1 MNQIASQKRW
11 FVLVFQ
17 VVPTILFWYAA
28 LTLALVV
35 RYPAGLEAVDVRAH
49 VIAFSWVF
57 ALWLL
62 SMFAHRLFE
71 WQPVA
76 DRSKIIAA
84 LMSATLT
91 NGVLAIIYFYAQP
104 DLLLTPRRFLALVLG
119 FSFALLLFWYGW
131 VLRRVQARF
140 RQAWFV
146 LGHADEWQ
154 ELAALCA
161 AASQQ
166 GVEYRGRLQPYADE
180 FETVPGGAVVV
191 VPEYAVLTTE
201 LAHELFQVRQ
211 RGVVFVGHTQAI
223 EVLYKRIPLEALAEQ
238 WFLQHVAYGRRRG
251 GQLAKRAMDL
261 VGGAVMGVVFVL
273 TFPLIALG
281 IRLSSPGPILF
292 RQQRVGY
299 GGVPFTMYKYRTMRL
314 GSGDTW
320 TQDHDPRITRFGALL
335 RRLRLDELPQS
346 VNMLNGSMSLVGPRP
361 EQVHIVEQL
370 RQQIPFYDERHAVK
384 PGLTGWAQLH
394 VYAASVAESREKLS
408 YDLYYVKHQSI
419 WFDLEILLK
428 TAYMVLL
435 GGHR

>member
-1 MNQIASQKRW
+1 MDYLASQKRW

-17 VVPTILFWYAA
+17 VVPTILFWYGA
-28 LTLALVV
+28 LALALVI
-35 RYPAGLEAVDVRAH
+35 RYPKGLEAADLRAH
-49 VIAFSWVF
+49 ITAFSWVF
-57 ALWLL
+57 VLWLL

-71 WQPVA
+71 WRPVG
-76 DRSKIIAA
+76 DRSKTVAA
-84 LMSATLT
+84 LVSATLT
-91 NGVLAIIYFYAQP
+91 NGVLAIVYFYAQP

-119 FSFALLLFWYGW
+119 MSFLLLLFWYGW
-131 VLRRVQARF
+131 VLQRVQARF
-140 RQAWFV
+140 RQSWFV
-146 LGHADEWQ
+146 LGQADEWQ
-154 ELAALCA
+154 ELAALCSA
-161 AASQQ
+161 AGNQSIAYQ
-166 GVEYRGRLQPYADE
+166 GRLHPAADE
-180 FETVPGGAVVV
+180 LAAVPPGAVVV

-201 LAHELFQVRQ
+201 LAQQLFQVRQ

-223 EVLYKRIPLEALAEQ
+223 ELLYKRVPLEALAEQ
-238 WFLQHVAYGRRRG
+238 WFLQHVAYGRRG

-261 VGGAVMGVVFVL
+261 LGGAAMGVVFVL

-320 TQDHDPRITRFGALL
+320 TQDHDPRITRFGAFL

-346 VNMLNGSMSLVGPRP
+346 MNMLNGSMSLVGPRP

-370 RQQIPFYDERHAVK
+370 RQEIPFYDERHAVK

-408 YDLYYVKHQSI
+408 YDLYYVKHQTL

-428 TAYMVLL
+428 TAYMVLV